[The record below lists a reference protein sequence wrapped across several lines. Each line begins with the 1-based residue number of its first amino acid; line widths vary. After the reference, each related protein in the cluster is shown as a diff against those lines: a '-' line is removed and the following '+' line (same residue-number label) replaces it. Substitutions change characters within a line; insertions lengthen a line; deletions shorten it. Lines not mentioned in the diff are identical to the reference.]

1 MKELYFNLPFFYH
14 RFNFVE
20 ASRVFYTM
28 PSSAGFDV
36 INLPIYM
43 ICSVGV
49 VANLMLLIA
58 FVKDPLKCFRNSATY
73 LVGNLALSDL
83 SYNVLFMV
91 NISLSSEH
99 KIAYL
104 TLYVL
109 FYSSLATIFSI
120 ALDRFLL
127 ITYPFKHRILMS
139 DKKMAAWIAITW
151 FLSFIHA
158 LKKIFVQDMLD
169 DLIKPGIGSLLIIL
183 TGILYGKAYF
193 TLKKQNRSMVG
204 LKAKSSSQQSRNT
217 RVSQV
222 GTSQSGN
229 ERSENE
235 IDLSQTSRAQSQD
248 DRAQSQDDR
257 AQSQNEHAQSENER
271 AQSQHERAQSQDKRA
286 QSQDERQSQNKHA
299 HDRAQIEDEHSQN
312 TRDKAQNQDYR
323 TQIKRDIRDSSTTK
337 GIHEEISLQSSSSK
351 MHRKPQSVNSAKEQ
365 RFLNTVIIIAGIAVL
380 TVLVGT
386 VFVQLDLTVLK
397 KRPEMSRILKSVCFT
412 IFCFNFAANPFVYCL
427 RLNQYRKTFQI
438 VYWNF

>member
-1 MKELYFNLPFFYH
+1 
-14 RFNFVE
+14 
-20 ASRVFYTM
+20 M
-28 PSSAGFDV
+28 PLSAGFDV

-43 ICSVGV
+43 ICFVGV

-91 NISLSSEH
+91 NMSLSFEH
-99 KIAYL
+99 GIAYL
-104 TLYVL
+104 MLYVL

-139 DKKMAAWIAITW
+139 DKKMAAWIAFIW
-151 FLSFIHA
+151 FLSFIHT
-158 LKKIFVQDMLD
+158 LKKIFVQDIYD
-169 DLIKPGIGSLLIIL
+169 DLIKPGIGSLMIIL

-193 TLKKQNRSMVG
+193 TLKKQSRSMVG
-204 LKAKSSSQQSRNT
+204 MKAKFSSQQNRNT

-222 GTSQSGN
+222 ETSQSGN

-235 IDLSQTSRAQSQD
+235 IDLPQTSRV
-248 DRAQSQDDR
+248 QSQDDR
-257 AQSQNEHAQSENER
+257 AQSQNERAQSQNEL

-286 QSQDERQSQNKHA
+286 QSQDERAQSRDKHA
-299 HDRAQIEDEHSQN
+299 HDRAQIEDEHSQGQN
-312 TRDKAQNQDYR
+312 TRDEAQNQDYR

-337 GIHEEISLQSSSSK
+337 GIHEEIALQNSSSK

-365 RFLNTVIIIAGIAVL
+365 RFLNTVIIIAGIAVF

-386 VFVQLDLTVLK
+386 VFVQLDLAVLK

-438 VYWNF
+438 VYWNFCHS

>member
-1 MKELYFNLPFFYH
+1 
-14 RFNFVE
+14 
-20 ASRVFYTM
+20 M
-28 PSSAGFDV
+28 PLSAGFDV

-43 ICSVGV
+43 ICFVGV

-91 NISLSSEH
+91 NMSLSFEH
-99 KIAYL
+99 GIAYL
-104 TLYVL
+104 MLYVL

-127 ITYPFKHRILMS
+127 VTYPFKHRFLMS
-139 DKKMAAWIAITW
+139 DKKMAAWIAVIW
-151 FLSFIHA
+151 FLSFIHT
-158 LKKIFVQDMLD
+158 LKKIFVQDIYD
-169 DLIKPGIGSLLIIL
+169 DLIKPGIGSLMIIL

-193 TLKKQNRSMVG
+193 TLKKQSRSMVG
-204 LKAKSSSQQSRNT
+204 MKAKFSSQQNRNT

-222 GTSQSGN
+222 ETSQSGN

-235 IDLSQTSRAQSQD
+235 IDLPQTSRV
-248 DRAQSQDDR
+248 QSQDDR
-257 AQSQNEHAQSENER
+257 AQSQNERAQSQNEL

-286 QSQDERQSQNKHA
+286 QSQDERAQSRDKHA
-299 HDRAQIEDEHSQN
+299 HDRAQIDDEHSQGQN
-312 TRDKAQNQDYR
+312 TRDEAQNQDYR

-337 GIHEEISLQSSSSK
+337 GIHEEISLQNSSSK

-365 RFLNTVIIIAGIAVL
+365 RFLNTVIIIACIAVL

-427 RLNQYRKTFQI
+427 RLSQYRKTFQI

>member
-1 MKELYFNLPFFYH
+1 
-14 RFNFVE
+14 
-20 ASRVFYTM
+20 M

-58 FVKDPLKCFRNSATY
+58 FVKDPLKCFRNSDTY

-83 SYNVLFMV
+83 SFNVLFMV
-91 NISLSSEH
+91 NMSLGFEH

-151 FLSFIHA
+151 FLSFIHT

-204 LKAKSSSQQSRNT
+204 LKAKSFSQQSRNT
-217 RVSQV
+217 RVNQV

-235 IDLSQTSRAQSQD
+235 IDLSQTFRAQSQD
-248 DRAQSQDDR
+248 DRT
-257 AQSQNEHAQSENER
+257 QSENER
-271 AQSQHERAQSQDKRA
+271 AQSENESAQTQHERAQSQDKRA
-286 QSQDERQSQNKHA
+286 RSQDERQSQDKHA
-299 HDRAQIEDEHSQN
+299 HDHTQIEDGHSQN

-337 GIHEEISLQSSSSK
+337 GIHEEISLQNSSSK